1 MHLHNC
7 VNEGRI
13 YVSTTKNEK
22 GQYETA
28 VFPRKVVDM
37 VWAYAIYEVEY
48 DKCLHVEWADSLIS
62 AIWNHIKCVCKFG
75 ITKKHMELNQ

>member
-7 VNEGRI
+7 VNDGRI
-13 YVSTTKNEK
+13 YISTTKNEN

-37 VWAYAIYEVEY
+37 VWAYAIYEIQFN
-48 DKCLHVEWADSLIS
+48 KCLHIVLATNIYQ
-62 AIWNHIKCVCKFG
+62 AIKNHIKCMFNFNSSNKQN
-75 ITKKHMELNQ
+75 IKS